1 MAIKIC
7 KMNLMHLNEI
17 SSKLKEEFD
26 EFWNRNVLEDELKN
40 PNSKYIVA
48 LENEQVVGYA
58 GIWSVLDEAHI
69 TNIVVKKDYRNKKI
83 GTMLLEELI
92 KIAKSEKIRI
102 LTLEVNINN
111 NIAINLYKKY
121 NFKEV
126 GKRKNYYNGVDDA
139 ILMTLELLK

>member
-1 MAIKIC
+1 
-7 KMNLMHLNEI
+7 MNLMHLNEI

>member
-17 SSKLKEEFD
+17 SNKLNEEFD
-26 EFWNRNVLEDELKN
+26 EFWNKNVLEDELKN

-48 LENEQVVGYA
+48 IADEQVVGYA
-58 GIWSVLDEAHI
+58 GIWSILDEAHI

-111 NIAINLYKKY
+111 NIAIKLYKKY